1 MQMIEVMKRLAE
13 LDNANGGIKESTKL
27 VKDPA
32 IAMISEG
39 QQIDECGPMGMPGM
53 EGGMPS
59 SHPASFSI
67 NATASSGDEV
77 ANMLTQIMTLAGV
90 KSHGDMGDMGE
101 KEPLNAEPPM
111 SAGDDMKAA
120 ISAIDQAEQ
129 ETSMIGD
136 MSPEMEDE
144 SEPDFEMGTAGPSGD
159 VGAMADEVQDMADQL
174 AGTDKEQLGLESL
187 RQFDNSPQEQTR
199 KTDPLNDFAAILNKV
214 REFEYTPPNSGSNP
228 MKAESVEAPA
238 QESTGLLDL
247 TNNLFKEYQ
256 AYKAQ

>member
-13 LDNANGGIKESTKL
+13 LDNANGGLKESTKL
-27 VKDPA
+27 VKDPT
-32 IAMISEG
+32 IALISEG
-39 QQIDECGPMGMPGM
+39 QELAECGPMGMPGM
-53 EGGMPS
+53 EGSMGS

-90 KSHGDMGDMGE
+90 KSHGDAGDMGE

-144 SEPDFEMGTAGPSGD
+144 SEPDVGQGTGD
-159 VGAMADEVQDMADQL
+159 VASMADEVQGMADEL
-174 AGTDKEQLGLESL
+174 ASKDKEDLGLES
-187 RQFDNSPQEQTR
+187 FDNSPQVQTR
-199 KTDPLNDFAAILNKV
+199 KTDPLNDFASILNKV
-214 REFEYTPPNSGSNP
+214 REFDYTPPNSGSNP

-238 QESTGLLDL
+238 KESTGLFDL

>member
-13 LDNANGGIKESTKL
+13 LDNANGGIKESTQL

-32 IAMISEG
+32 IALISEG
-39 QQIDECGPMGMPGM
+39 QQLDECGPMGMPGM

-90 KSHGDMGDMGE
+90 KPHGEPDGDEMG

-120 ISAIDQAEQ
+120 INAIDQAEQ
-129 ETSMIGD
+129 ETAMIGD
-136 MSPEMEDE
+136 ASPEMEDE
-144 SEPDFEMGTAGPSGD
+144 SELDVGSTGGD

-174 AGTDKEQLGLESL
+174 AGKDKEDLGLES
-187 RQFDNSPQEQTR
+187 FDNTPQVQVR
-199 KTDPLNDFAAILNKV
+199 KTDPLNDFASILNKV
-214 REFEYTPPNSGSNP
+214 REFEYTAPNSGTNP
-228 MKAESVEAPA
+228 MKAESVETPVK
-238 QESTGLLDL
+238 ESTGLVDL
-247 TNNLFKEYQ
+247 TNSLFKEYQ

>member
-1 MQMIEVMKRLAE
+1 MTEVMKRLAE
-13 LDNANGGIKESTKL
+13 LDNANSGLKESTKL
-27 VKDPA
+27 VNDPT
-32 IAMISEG
+32 IALISEG
-39 QQIDECGPMGMPGM
+39 QQIDECGPMGMPAM
-53 EGGMPS
+53 EGGMGS

-129 ETSMIGD
+129 ETAMIGD
-136 MSPEMEDE
+136 ETPEMEDE
-144 SEPDFEMGTAGPSGD
+144 SEPDVGSTGGD
-159 VGAMADEVQDMADQL
+159 VAAMADEVQDMADQL

-187 RQFDNSPQEQTR
+187 RQFDNSPQEKTR
-199 KTDPLNDFAAILNKV
+199 KTDPLNDFASILNKEG
-214 REFEYTPPNSGSNP
+214 R
-228 MKAESVEAPA
+228 KCR
-238 QESTGLLDL
+238 STGSSTRKHRL
-247 TNNLFKEYQ
+247 TRFNKQFV
-256 AYKAQ
+256 